1 MTLHNKNMINS
12 IILRN
17 HEKREKTLQKRM
29 VFGELWVGAWENRG
43 QERMGSGRT
52 GDGKWEQ
59 K

>member
-29 VFGELWVGAWENRG
+29 FFGELWVG
-43 QERMGSGRT
+43 
-52 GDGKWEQ
+52 
-59 K
+59 